1 MAGVL
6 AGVTVLD
13 LSWGMAGPVAT
24 MLLADHGARVT
35 RIEPPGG
42 DPFGTFSGSAVW
54 ARGKRSA
61 SLDLT
66 EQSQRD
72 VFLELASRADV
83 VVESF
88 APGTAQRLGID
99 YETLSAG
106 NERLVYCSI
115 TGYGAD
121 GQHANRPGY
130 DMLVAARTGQQ
141 WEHRG
146 VVGGTIER
154 LAGGEGIMPGL
165 EPPDE
170 ESWVGPP
177 RDGPLASGVPWASM
191 ATAYLATLAISAAL
205 RERELSGRGQKVSTS
220 HLQGVLATTIGPWQ
234 RTERYRSEN
243 YQSWLIDPRAPKAIY
258 KASDGR
264 WVHQWVILPTFVLG
278 VSQGDRLELP
288 SPDSQWQ
295 VARPRDTH
303 LRIGMAEENMV
314 ILHEFDPQ
322 LRAAIAKF
330 PSDEWVRIA
339 AEVGVP
345 LQIIRSP
352 EEALLDELLV
362 ADGCVV
368 EVEHPEHGPVR
379 QVGRVY
385 ALSACTPDP
394 PTSPATTGAH
404 TQEVIAE
411 AASPATARAPAPTRS
426 RQSPP
431 LDGIRVLDLGLAV
444 AGPFGTQLLADLG
457 ADVIKVNTLTDGY
470 WFGSHLAMACNRG
483 KRSIS
488 LDLKDPEGYAALERL
503 VRTADVV
510 HHNMRY
516 DAAQRLRVDY
526 ETLRALKPDL
536 IYCHTRGFEH
546 GTRDSLPGNDQ
557 TGAALAG
564 TTFLDGAIENGGRG
578 LWTVCSLGDTGCG
591 FLSAIATVQAIY
603 HRDRTGVGQFID
615 TSILYAHML
624 NTSISW
630 ISPDGTRSGDRPSL
644 DQMHYGWGPLCR
656 LYRTSDGWLCIA
668 VMTSAQWSTLCEV
681 IGQPELAVDTRFA
694 DPSARKANADA
705 LASQLEQAFAKRT
718 AAEWFT
724 LLDAAGVPCEV
735 SDPDFVMT
743 LFDDPEL
750 RQKGWVTSYEHAS
763 VGHMDVFGLLFDF
776 EETPGVVQGPAPLVG
791 QHSREILRGL
801 GYADVDIDD
810 LVMQG
815 VVLDTDRLMMEGT
828 S

>member
-6 AGVTVLD
+6 EGVTVLD
-13 LSWGMAGPVAT
+13 LSWGVAGPVAT

-35 RIEPPGG
+35 RIQPPGG
-42 DPFGTFSGSAVW
+42 DPFEDFSGTPVW

-61 SLDLT
+61 LLDLT
-66 EQSQRD
+66 DTRHRD

-83 VVESF
+83 LVESF
-88 APGTAQRLGID
+88 APGTMLRLGID
-99 YETLSAG
+99 YESLKAD
-106 NERLVYCSI
+106 NDRLVYCSI

-121 GQHANRPGY
+121 SAHADRPAY

-146 VVGGTIER
+146 IVGGTIEK
-154 LAGGEGIMPGL
+154 LAGGEGMMPGL

-170 ESWVGPP
+170 ECWVGPH

-205 RERELSGRGQKVSTS
+205 RERELSGHGQKVSTS
-220 HLQGVLATTIGPWQ
+220 LLQGVLATTVIPWQ
-234 RTERYRSEN
+234 RTERPRSEN

-258 KASDGR
+258 QAADGR

-278 VSQGDRLELP
+278 VSQGDRLALP
-288 SPDSQWQ
+288 SPESPWQ
-295 VARPRDTH
+295 VARPRDMH
-303 LRIGMAEENMV
+303 LRIGMGAENMV

-330 PSDEWVRIA
+330 PSDEWVNMA

-345 LQIIRSP
+345 LQTIRSP

-368 EVEHPEHGPVR
+368 EVDDPERGAVR

-385 ALSACTPDP
+385 ALSACPSDP
-394 PTSPATTGAH
+394 PSPRAMAGAH

-411 AASPATARAPAPTRS
+411 SASPRPARTPAPARTRHA
-426 RQSPP
+426 PP
-431 LDGIRVLDLGLAV
+431 LDGVRVVDLGLAV

-470 WFGSHLAMACNRG
+470 WFGSHIAMACNRG

-488 LDLKDPEGYAALERL
+488 LNLKDPGGHGALERL

-516 DAAQRLRVDY
+516 DAAERLRVDY
-526 ETLRALKPDL
+526 ETLKALKPDL

-546 GTRDSLPGNDQ
+546 GPRDNLPGNDQ

-564 TTFLDGAIENGGRG
+564 TTFLDGAIESGGRG
-578 LWTVCSLGDTGCG
+578 LWSVCSLGDTGCG
-591 FLSAIATVQAIY
+591 LLSAIATVQALY

-615 TSILYAHML
+615 TSILYAHLL
-624 NTSISW
+624 NTSMSW
-630 ISPDGTRSGDRPSL
+630 VTPDGARAGERPRL
-644 DQMHYGWGPLCR
+644 DPMHYGWGPLCR
-656 LYRTSDGWLCIA
+656 LYRTSDGWLCLT
-668 VMTSAQWSTLCEV
+668 VVTSAQWSALCRV
-681 IGQPELAVDTRFA
+681 IGLPRLTSDVRFA
-694 DPSARKANADA
+694 DATARAANAGD
-705 LASQLEQAFAKRT
+705 LASELEKAI
-718 AAEWFT
+718 AERSAPEWCK
-724 LLDAAGVPCEV
+724 LLDAAGVPCEI
-735 SDPDFVMT
+735 SDPEFVMS

-750 RQKGWVTSYEHAS
+750 REKGWVTRYEHAS
-763 VGHMDVFGLLFDF
+763 VGKMDVFGLLFDF
-776 EETPGVVQGPAPLVG
+776 EQTPGVVQRPAPMVG
-791 QHSREILRGL
+791 AHSRQVLREL
-801 GYADVDIDD
+801 GYADTDIDD
-810 LVMQG
+810 LVTQG
-815 VVLDTDRLMMEGT
+815 AVLDTNGIL
-828 S
+828 SS

>member
-1 MAGVL
+1 MS
-6 AGVTVLD
+6 
-13 LSWGMAGPVAT
+13 SW
-24 MLLADHGARVT
+24 R
-35 RIEPPGG
+35 
-42 DPFGTFSGSAVW
+42 
-54 ARGKRSA
+54 A
-61 SLDLT
+61 SLPGRHSVSALT
-66 EQSQRD
+66 TR
-72 VFLELASRADV
+72 
-83 VVESF
+83 
-88 APGTAQRLGID
+88 P
-99 YETLSAG
+99 YSAG

-115 TGYGAD
+115 TAYGEDGRHAD
-121 GQHANRPGY
+121 RPGY

-165 EPPDE
+165 KPPDP
-170 ESWVGPP
+170 ESWVGPH

-234 RTERYRSEN
+234 RTERYRSVN

-258 KASDGR
+258 EAADGR
-264 WVHQWVILPTFVLG
+264 LVHQWVMLPTFVLG
-278 VSQGDRLELP
+278 VSEGDRLELP
-288 SPDSQWQ
+288 SSDSQWQ
-295 VARPRDTH
+295 VARPRDMH

-330 PSDEWVRIA
+330 PSEEWARIA

-345 LQIIRSP
+345 LQVVRSP

-362 ADGCVV
+362 TDGCVI
-368 EVEHPEHGPVR
+368 EVEQPGRGPVR

-385 ALSACTPDP
+385 SLSECATDP
-394 PTSPATTGAH
+394 PVSPATTGSH

-411 AASPATARAPAPTRS
+411 AARPGPDRVPTQARS

-431 LDGIRVLDLGLAV
+431 LDGVRVLDLGLAV
-444 AGPFGTQLLADLG
+444 AGPFGAQLLADLG

-488 LDLKDPEGYAALERL
+488 LNLKDPEGYAVLEAL

-526 ETLRALKPDL
+526 ASLKAIKADL

-546 GTRDSLPGNDQ
+546 GPRDTLPGNDQ

-564 TTFLDGAIENGGRG
+564 TTFLDGAVENGGRG
-578 LWTVCSLGDTGCG
+578 LWSVCSLGDTGCG
-591 FLSAIATVQAIY
+591 FLSAIATVQALY

-615 TSILYAHML
+615 TSILYAHLL
-624 NTSISW
+624 NTSMAW
-630 ISPDGTRSGDRPSL
+630 ITPDGAHSGERPDLDR
-644 DQMHYGWGPLCR
+644 MHYGLGPLCR
-656 LYRTSDGWLCIA
+656 LYPTSEGWLCIA
-668 VMTSAQWSTLCEV
+668 VLSEAQWSSLCEV
-681 IGQPELAVDTRFA
+681 VEQPDLATDPRFA
-694 DPSARKANADA
+694 DLPARKEHADA
-705 LASQLEQAFAKRT
+705 LGGRLESAFAART
-718 AAEWFT
+718 ASEWFG
-724 LLDAAGVPCEV
+724 LLDTAGVPCEV

-750 RQKGWVTSYEHAS
+750 REKGWVTSYDHGS

-776 EETPGVVQGPAPLVG
+776 ERTPGVVQGPAPMVG

-801 GYADVDIDD
+801 GYAETDVDI
-810 LVMQG
+810 LIGQG
-815 VVLDTDRLMMEGT
+815 VVLETNEPAIGGRV
-828 S
+828 

>member
-1 MAGVL
+1 
-6 AGVTVLD
+6 
-13 LSWGMAGPVAT
+13 
-24 MLLADHGARVT
+24 
-35 RIEPPGG
+35 
-42 DPFGTFSGSAVW
+42 
-54 ARGKRSA
+54 
-61 SLDLT
+61 
-66 EQSQRD
+66 
-72 VFLELASRADV
+72 V

-88 APGTAQRLGID
+88 APGTTQRLGID
-99 YETLSAG
+99 YETLGAG
-106 NERLVYCSI
+106 NERLIYCSI
-115 TGYGAD
+115 TGYGAH
-121 GQHANRPGY
+121 GQHAERPGY

-258 KASDGR
+258 KAADGR

-278 VSQGDRLELP
+278 VSEGDRLELP

-345 LQIIRSP
+345 LQIVRSP

-362 ADGCVV
+362 ADGCVM
-368 EVEHPEHGPVR
+368 EVVHPELGPVR

-385 ALSACTPDP
+385 TLSACTPVLP
-394 PTSPATTGAH
+394 ASPVATGTH

-411 AASPATARAPAPTRS
+411 AASPAPVRIAAPALS

-431 LDGIRVLDLGLAV
+431 LDGVRVLDLGLAV
-444 AGPFGTQLLADLG
+444 AGPFGTQVLADLG

-470 WFGSHLAMACNRG
+470 WFGSHLAMGCNRG

-488 LDLKDPEGYAALERL
+488 LNLKDPAGYAALERL
-503 VRTADVV
+503 VGTADVV

-516 DAAQRLRVDY
+516 DAAERLGVDY
-526 ETLRALKPDL
+526 KTLSGIKPDL

-546 GTRDSLPGNDQ
+546 GPRDGLPGNDQ

-564 TTFLDGAIENGGRG
+564 STFLDGAIEKGGRG
-578 LWTVCSLGDTGCG
+578 LWSVCSLGDTGCG

-615 TSILYAHML
+615 TSILYAHLL
-624 NTSISW
+624 NTSMSW
-630 ISPDGTRSGDRPSL
+630 VTPNGERSGERPSL

-681 IGQPELAVDTRFA
+681 IGQPHLAADARFA
-694 DPSARKANADA
+694 DPSVRKANADA
-705 LASQLEQAFAKRT
+705 LAHELEKVFVQRT
-718 AAEWFT
+718 APEWFIS
-724 LLDAAGVPCEV
+724 LDAAGVPCEV
-735 SDPDFVMT
+735 SDPDFVT
-743 LFDDPEL
+743 RLFDDVEF
-750 RQKGWVTSYEHAS
+750 REKGWVTSYEHAS

-776 EETPGVVQGPAPLVG
+776 DRTPGVIQGAAPMVG

-801 GYADVDIDD
+801 GYADAGIDD
-810 LVMQG
+810 LVSRG
-815 VVLDTDRLMMEGT
+815 VVVEMTQPVMRGP

>member
-13 LSWGMAGPVAT
+13 LSWGVAGPVAT

-42 DPFGTFSGSAVW
+42 APFGSISGSDVW

-61 SLDLT
+61 VLDLT
-66 EQSQRD
+66 EAGQRD
-72 VFLELASRADV
+72 VFIELAQRADV

-88 APGTAQRLGID
+88 APGTTRRLGID

-121 GQHANRPGY
+121 GRHAERPGY

-170 ESWVGPP
+170 DSWVGPP

-205 RERELSGRGQKVSTS
+205 RERELSGSGQMVSTS

-234 RTERYRSEN
+234 RTERFRSVN

-258 KASDGR
+258 KAADGR
-264 WVHQWVILPTFVLG
+264 LVHQWVMLPTFVLG
-278 VSQGDRLELP
+278 VSQGDKLEVP

-295 VARPRDTH
+295 VARPRDMH

-330 PSDEWVRIA
+330 PADEWARIA

-345 LQIIRSP
+345 LQIVRSP
-352 EEALLDELLV
+352 EEALLDDLLV
-362 ADGCVV
+362 TDGCVR
-368 EVEHPEHGPVR
+368 EVAHPEYGTVR

-385 ALSACTPDP
+385 ALSECAPDP
-394 PTSPATTGAH
+394 PASPALTGAH

-411 AASPATARAPAPTRS
+411 AARPAPARMPAPARS
-426 RQSPP
+426 RHSPP
-431 LDGIRVLDLGLAV
+431 LDGVRVLDLGLAV
-444 AGPFGTQLLADLG
+444 AGPFGAQLLADLG

-488 LDLKDPEGYAALERL
+488 LNLKDPEGYAALEAL

-526 ETLRALKPDL
+526 ATLKAIKPEL

-546 GTRDSLPGNDQ
+546 GPRDGLPGNDQ

-564 TTFLDGAIENGGRG
+564 TTFLDGAVENGGRG

-591 FLSAIATVQAIY
+591 FLSAIATVQAVY

-615 TSILYAHML
+615 TSILYAHLL
-624 NTSISW
+624 NTSMSW
-630 ISPDGTRSGDRPSL
+630 ITPDGARSGARPSL

-656 LYRTSDGWLCIA
+656 LYRTSDGWVCIA
-668 VMTSAQWSTLCEV
+668 VITAAQWSMLCDV
-681 IGQPELAVDTRFA
+681 IERPHLVADPRFA
-694 DPSARKANADA
+694 DLPARKANADA
-705 LASQLEQAFAKRT
+705 LASQLEPAFAERR
-718 AAEWFT
+718 AVEWFR

-750 RQKGWVTSYEHAS
+750 REKGWVTSYEHGS

-776 EETPGVVQGPAPLVG
+776 EQTPGVVQGPAPLVG

-801 GYADVDIDD
+801 GYGDNDIDH
-810 LVMQG
+810 LIGHG
-815 VVLDTDRLMMEGT
+815 VVLETNQPATGGRV
-828 S
+828 

>member
-13 LSWGMAGPVAT
+13 LSWGVAGPIAT
-24 MLLADHGARVT
+24 MLLADHGAQVT

-42 DPFGTFSGSAVW
+42 APFGAVSGADVW

-61 SLDLT
+61 VLDLT
-66 EQSQRD
+66 EPSQCD
-72 VFLELASRADV
+72 VFLELAQRADV

-88 APGTAQRLGID
+88 GPGTTQRLGID
-99 YETLSAG
+99 YETLKAG

-121 GQHANRPGY
+121 GRHADRPGY

-154 LAGGEGIMPGL
+154 LVGGEGIMPGL
-165 EPPDE
+165 EPPDD

-177 RDGPLASGVPWASM
+177 RDGPLASGVPWPSM

-205 RERELSGRGQKVSTS
+205 RERELSGCGQKVSTS

-234 RTERYRSEN
+234 RTERYRSVN

-258 KASDGR
+258 KAADGR
-264 WVHQWVILPTFVLG
+264 LVHQWVMLPTFVLG

-295 VARPRDTH
+295 VARPRDMH

-330 PSDEWVRIA
+330 PSDEWARVA

-345 LQIIRSP
+345 LQIVRSP

-362 ADGCVV
+362 TDGCVT
-368 EVEHPEHGPVR
+368 EVEHPKHGTVR

-385 ALSACTPDP
+385 GLSACTPDP
-394 PTSPATTGAH
+394 PASPALTGAH

-411 AASPATARAPAPTRS
+411 AAMPARERMPAPVRS
-426 RQSPP
+426 THSPP
-431 LDGIRVLDLGLAV
+431 LNGVRVLDLGLAV
-444 AGPFGTQLLADLG
+444 AGPFGAQLLADLG

-488 LDLKDPEGYAALERL
+488 LNLKDPEGYAALEAL

-526 ETLRALKPDL
+526 ESLKAIKPDL

-546 GTRDSLPGNDQ
+546 GPRDSLPGNDQ

-564 TTFLDGAIENGGRG
+564 TTFLDGAVENGGRG

-591 FLSAIATVQAIY
+591 LLSAIATVQAIY

-615 TSILYAHML
+615 TSILYAHLL
-624 NTSISW
+624 NTSMSW
-630 ISPDGTRSGDRPSL
+630 ITADGMHSSERPSL
-644 DQMHYGWGPLCR
+644 DRMHYGFGPLFR
-656 LYRTSDGWLCIA
+656 LYRTSEGWLCIA
-668 VMTSAQWSTLCEV
+668 VITAAQWSALCEV
-681 IGQPELAVDTRFA
+681 VEQPHLASDPRFA
-694 DPSARKANADA
+694 DLAVRKANPDA
-705 LASQLEQAFAKRT
+705 LASQLELAFSKRS
-718 AAEWFT
+718 AAEWFK

-750 RQKGWVTSYEHAS
+750 REKGWVTSYEHAS

-776 EETPGVVQGPAPLVG
+776 EQTPGVVQGPAPMVG
-791 QHSREILRGL
+791 QHTREILRGL
-801 GYADVDIDD
+801 GYAENDID
-810 LVMQG
+810 LLIGQG
-815 VVLDTDRLMMEGT
+815 VALETIQPAMGGRV
-828 S
+828 